1 MTNYV
6 RFFATLRMTLKF
18 MGEPERKSKE
28 EKKEEIE
35 FLLPH
40 QVDTVVQQLR
50 KALTSDTQELLQMM
64 RNPRKFMWQ
73 NFMLGVVRGL
83 GIVFGMTVLG
93 AFLVAFL
100 FIVLRWME
108 HLPLIGGLV
117 HHIVDLIRDFMSQ
130 QTMPV
135 GIK

>member
-1 MTNYV
+1 M
-6 RFFATLRMTLKF
+6 
-18 MGEPERKSKE
+18 
-28 EKKEEIE
+28 
-35 FLLPH
+35 LPH

-50 KALTSDTQELLQMM
+50 KALASDTQELLQMM

-83 GIVFGMTVLG
+83 GIVFGMTILG
-93 AFLVAFL
+93 ALLVAFF

-108 HLPLIGGLV
+108 NLPLIGGLV
-117 HHIVDLIRDFMSQ
+117 HHVVNLIRDFMSQ
-130 QTMPV
+130 QTVPV

>member
-1 MTNYV
+1 MSETE
-6 RFFATLRMTLKF
+6 K
-18 MGEPERKSKE
+18 EPEE

-50 KALTSDTQELLQMM
+50 KALASDTQELLQMM

-83 GIVFGMTVLG
+83 GIVFGMTILG
-93 AFLVAFL
+93 ALLVAFF

-108 HLPLIGGLV
+108 NLPLIGGLV
-117 HHIVDLIRDFMSQ
+117 HHVVNLIRDFMSQ
-130 QTMPV
+130 QTVPV

>member
-1 MTNYV
+1 MSET
-6 RFFATLRMTLKF
+6 
-18 MGEPERKSKE
+18 ERKSKE

-64 RNPRKFMWQ
+64 KNPRKFMWQ

-93 AFLVAFL
+93 AFLVAFF

-130 QTMPV
+130 QKVPV
-135 GIK
+135 NIK

>member
-1 MTNYV
+1 MGV
-6 RFFATLRMTLKF
+6 RKTPKPMSDTDRKP
-18 MGEPERKSKE
+18 EPDQA

-40 QVDTVVQQLR
+40 QVEKVVQQLK

-64 RNPRKFMWQ
+64 KNPRKFMWQ

-93 AFLVAFL
+93 AFLVAFF

-130 QTMPV
+130 QKVPV
-135 GIK
+135 DMK

>member
-1 MTNYV
+1 M
-6 RFFATLRMTLKF
+6 
-18 MGEPERKSKE
+18 
-28 EKKEEIE
+28 
-35 FLLPH
+35 LPQ

-64 RNPRKFMWQ
+64 RNPRKFLWQ

-83 GIVFGMTVLG
+83 GIAFGMTILG
-93 AFLVAFL
+93 ALLVAFFL
-100 FIVLRWME
+100 IVLRWME

-117 HHIVDLIRDFMSQ
+117 HHIIDLIRDFISQ
-130 QTMPV
+130 QKVPV